1 MSKLFYVIGASGAG
15 KDTLMNYARK
25 QINGSENVVFAHR
38 YITRPPF
45 SGNEN
50 HVSLTKEEFALRSRA
65 GMFALS
71 WGSHD
76 KYYGIGQE
84 INSWLNK
91 GFNVVVNGSREY
103 LPVAQG
109 LYPDL
114 KVILITASPEIISQR
129 LAVRGREDA
138 NEIAKRIARTAEI
151 NTNLENCIEV
161 QNDGAV
167 EIAGSELVNLISV
180 TEKQLA

>member
-1 MSKLFYVIGASGAG
+1 MSKLFYVIGPSGAG

-25 QINGSENVVFAHR
+25 QINGSENVMFAHR

-45 SGNEN
+45 AGSEN
-50 HVSLTKEEFALRSRA
+50 HVSLSNEEFELMKKA
-65 GMFALS
+65 GMFALQ
-71 WGSHD
+71 WGSHG

-103 LPVAQG
+103 LPVARQ

-114 KVILITASPEIISQR
+114 FVVLITAGAEVLIKR
-129 LAVRGREDA
+129 LAGRGRETPD
-138 NEIAKRIARTAEI
+138 EIAARIARTAELGE
-151 NTNLENCIEV
+151 NMENCFII
-161 QNDGAV
+161 QNDG
-167 EIAGSELVNLISV
+167 EIEEAGSKLVNLISAAQ
-180 TEKQLA
+180 KILI